1 MNIQQNT
8 ILITGGATGLG
19 LALAE
24 QFLINN
30 NTVIICGRRKDK
42 LEEAKLQFPL
52 LHTRVCDVSKKEE
65 RIALIDWLFK
75 NFQQTNV
82 FINNAGIQNY
92 MSLTK
97 AINLDE
103 VTNEI
108 ETNFTAPIHFANL
121 LLPHFLGKQNSYIIN
136 ITSGL
141 AFSPL
146 ALVPVYC
153 ATKAALHS
161 FTLSLR
167 HQLKPT
173 GIQVIEVAPPIVDTN
188 LGGSGRNDN
197 NITHRGITVNE
208 FALETIIALQ
218 TNEVEIAVGQA
229 SNIRLK
235 REEMF
240 PLMNR

>member
-1 MNIQQNT
+1 M
-8 ILITGGATGLG
+8 
-19 LALAE
+19 
-24 QFLINN
+24 
-30 NTVIICGRRKDK
+30 
-42 LEEAKLQFPL
+42 
-52 LHTRVCDVSKKEE
+52 
-65 RIALIDWLFK
+65 
-75 NFQQTNV
+75 
-82 FINNAGIQNY
+82 
-92 MSLTK
+92 
-97 AINLDE
+97 
-103 VTNEI
+103 
-108 ETNFTAPIHFANL
+108 
-121 LLPHFLGKQNSYIIN
+121 GKQNSYIIN